1 MKIFIEKETERDSVS
16 LNNYV
21 EKVLDKV
28 LKILTATKT
37 NLDKQDEFLTAFN
50 LLMAKNKLTKLL
62 HNITDEEAE

>member
-1 MKIFIEKETERDSVS
+1 MKIFIEKETARDSVS

-21 EKVLDKV
+21 EKVLDNI
-28 LKILTATKT
+28 LKILTETKT